1 MNKLKRWP
9 LVGCV
14 VMAAALA
21 SGCGSSS
28 SSSGSA
34 SLRLVNA
41 TLTHQSLDLLVNA
54 SVAIPATALD
64 SVSNAASPSSGSV
77 TLQINDA
84 STATALVSAVL
95 SLTGGSHYTIVAYE
109 SGGALKTAALTED
122 FAAPATGSAQMRFY
136 DASTDA
142 GALDIYVTADT
153 VTPWDTYLASV
164 STPTATITASTSPTS
179 SGFGLYAAGTYRVY
193 VTGAGNK
200 TDLRNGFA
208 GTTVTLASQQTA
220 TVLLTPAS
228 GGVLVNGSAVI
239 QQVAGGYS
247 ALRNATARVRLVG
260 AVSANAVVAA
270 TAGATTI
277 DAGNVAPTV
286 GNYVIVPAPSV
297 LAVNVTPVGGSITG
311 VTPPTAMLVAGGDA
325 TLLVYGDPGTASA
338 SLITDNNRRPSVST
352 NIKLRLVNG
361 ITGTP
366 GSLSM
371 SANFTTLASDVAA
384 GAASTYGLVAG
395 STAMQVDVTSALKP
409 EFFTKSGLNVGFDKV
424 YTLFMLGDFNSVP
437 VRGIMI
443 KDSKDY

>member
-9 LVGCV
+9 VIGCV
-14 VMAAALA
+14 VMAAVV
-21 SGCGSSS
+21 SGCGNSGN
-28 SSSGSA
+28 SSGST

-54 SVAIPATALD
+54 SVAIPATAID
-64 SVSNAASPSSGSV
+64 SVSNAASPTSGSV

-84 STATALVSAVL
+84 STATALVSSIV

-122 FAAPATGSAQMRFY
+122 FATPATGSAQMRFY
-136 DASTDA
+136 DTSTDA
-142 GALDIYVTADT
+142 GALDVYVTTDT
-153 VTPWDTYLASV
+153 VTRWDTYLASV
-164 STPTATITASTSPTS
+164 STPTTTITASNSPTS

-200 TDLRNGFA
+200 ADLRNGFA

-220 TVLLTPAS
+220 TVLLTPAL
-228 GGVLVNGSAVI
+228 GGVLVNGSTVT

-277 DAGNVAPTV
+277 DLGNVAPTV

-297 LAVNVTPVGGSITG
+297 LAVNVNGAS
-311 VTPPTAMLVAGGDA
+311 VTPPAAPLVAGSDA
-325 TLLVYGDPGTASA
+325 TLLVYGNPGNATA
-338 SLITDNNRRPSVST
+338 SLITDDNRRPSVSS

-371 SANFTTLASDVAA
+371 SANFTTLASDTAA

-395 STAMQVDVTSALKP
+395 STSMQVDVTSALKP
-409 EFFTKSGLNVGFDKV
+409 DFFTKPGLNVGNDKV

-437 VRGIMI
+437 ARGILI

>member
-1 MNKLKRWP
+1 MNKFGRWR
-9 LVGCV
+9 LFGCAV
-14 VMAAALA
+14 VVAVV
-21 SGCGSSS
+21 SGCGNSGNSSS
-28 SSSGSA
+28 SA

-41 TLTHQSLDLLVNA
+41 TLTHASLDLLVNA
-54 SVAIPATALD
+54 AVAIPATAMD

-77 TLQINDA
+77 TVQVNDA
-84 STATALVSAVL
+84 STATALASAVV

-136 DASTDA
+136 DTSTDA
-142 GALDIYVTADT
+142 GALDVYVTTDT

-164 STPTATITASTSPTS
+164 STPTTTMTASTSPTS
-179 SGFGLYAAGTYRVY
+179 SGFGLYAASTYRVY

-200 TDLRNGFA
+200 ADLRNGFA
-208 GTTVTLASQQTA
+208 GTTVTLANQQTA

-228 GGVLVNGSAVI
+228 GGVLVNGSTVI
-239 QQVAGGYS
+239 QQLAGGYS

-270 TAGATTI
+270 TAGSTTI
-277 DAGNVAPTV
+277 DAGNVAPKV

-297 LAVNVTPVGGSITG
+297 LAVNVNGAA
-311 VTPPTAMLVAGGDA
+311 VTPPAASLVAGVDA
-325 TLLVYGDPGTASA
+325 TLLVYGNPAAATA

-361 ITGTP
+361 ITGAP

-371 SANFTTLASDVAA
+371 SANFSTLASDTAA

-395 STAMQVDVTSALKP
+395 STAMQFDVTSALKP
-409 EFFTKSGLNVGFDKV
+409 EFFT
-424 YTLFMLGDFNSVP
+424 T
-437 VRGIMI
+437 RA
-443 KDSKDY
+443 

>member
-1 MNKLKRWP
+1 MNKFNRWR
-9 LVGCV
+9 LVGCAVMVAV
-14 VMAAALA
+14 V
-21 SGCGSSS
+21 SGCGSSGNS
-28 SSSGSA
+28 SSSA

-41 TLTHQSLDLLVNA
+41 TLTHASLDLLVNA
-54 SVAIPATALD
+54 AVAIPATAMD
-64 SVSNAASPSSGSV
+64 SVSNSASPSSGSV
-77 TLQINDA
+77 TLQVNDA
-84 STATALVSAVL
+84 STATALVSAVV

-136 DASTDA
+136 DTSTDA
-142 GALDIYVTADT
+142 GALDVYVTTDT

-164 STPTATITASTSPTS
+164 STPTTSMTASTSPTS

-200 TDLRNGFA
+200 ADLRNGFA

-220 TVLLTPAS
+220 TVLLTPAA

-297 LAVNVTPVGGSITG
+297 LAVNVNGAA
-311 VTPPTAMLVAGGDA
+311 VTPPAATLVAGGDA
-325 TLLVYGDPGTASA
+325 TLLVYGDSGSATA
-338 SLITDNNRRPSVST
+338 SLITDNNRRPTVST

-366 GSLSM
+366 GALSM
-371 SANFTTLASDVAA
+371 SANFTTLASNVSA

-395 STAMQVDVTSALKP
+395 STSMQVDVTSALKP
-409 EFFTKSGLNVGFDKV
+409 DFFTKSGLNVGNDKV

-437 VRGIMI
+437 ARGILI